1 LRSRADVFGVGALLP
16 AVRLRPDADRPD
28 FLFTRVRRD
37 VDLTMEPRLNAP
49 AVDDHRRGRR
59 RKGAW
64 RGGRAIS
71 E

>member
-1 LRSRADVFGVGALLP
+1 MDALRRAA
-16 AVRLRPDADRPD
+16 RSRPDAGRPD

-37 VDLTMEPRLNAP
+37 VDFTMEPRLNAP

-64 RGGRAIS
+64 ARRPRYQRMK
-71 E
+71 